1 MAWQFMGIE
10 LYINLMGICIAL
22 KNENDPTESIATIN
36 FSRFAELHFFGVR
49 PLQIVRNGNGT
60 SRMWKIPQMPD
71 KKCSGKIY
79 FICVMLCV
87 SIFVH

>member
-1 MAWQFMGIE
+1 MGIE

-60 SRMWKIPQMPD
+60 SRM
-71 KKCSGKIY
+71 
-79 FICVMLCV
+79 
-87 SIFVH
+87 